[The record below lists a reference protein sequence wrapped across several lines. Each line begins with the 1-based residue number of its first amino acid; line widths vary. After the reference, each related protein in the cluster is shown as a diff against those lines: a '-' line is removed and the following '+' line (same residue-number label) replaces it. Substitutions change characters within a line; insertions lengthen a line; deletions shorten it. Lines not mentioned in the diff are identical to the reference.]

1 MAHGFSDCWVPT
13 DPDVEHDGG
22 HTHNQVWCQCA
33 HSEGGHG
40 YSWQWEATGQSD
52 ALVTDRNI
60 LFHST
65 GRNYTTIVKGKQS
78 LEPGMVHYWEMC
90 VTSRIFRPDVVS
102 RFGLSPFFNRSSVL
116 LIRWINQLQSV
127 LCLNCN
133 QVLISSFQVLGIG
146 TQNVSLGQCAIRN
159 VSALGS
165 NDHSWGLT
173 FSGRIQHCGEQLPY
187 WQNIPHGCLIGVYL
201 DRSRGHLEFY
211 INRKGLGVAYTN
223 VPVDP
228 SVKIYP
234 MVCSTGPIT
243 AIRLNNCTSVQ
254 DTLQL
259 RSFQALAKKQ
269 PDQVSILRQIPGFRA
284 ILKSYWFLY
293 LLFHYFE

>member
-1 MAHGFSDCWVPT
+1 MAHGFCDCWIPT
-13 DPDVEHDGG
+13 DTDEEHCGG
-22 HTHNQVWCQCA
+22 HTPNLVGCQCGDN
-33 HSEGGHG
+33 EGGHG
-40 YSWQWEATGQSD
+40 YSWQWEDTKESD
-52 ALVTDRNI
+52 SLVTDRDI

-65 GRNYTTIVKGKQS
+65 RINGTSIVKGKQS

-90 VTSRIFRPDVVS
+90 VSSPTFRPDV
-102 RFGLSPFFNRSSVL
+102 
-116 LIRWINQLQSV
+116 
-127 LCLNCN
+127 
-133 QVLISSFQVLGIG
+133 VLGIG
-146 TQNVSLGQCAIRN
+146 TQDVSLGQCANRY

-165 NDHSWGLT
+165 NDHSWGLM

-187 WQNIPHGCLIGVYL
+187 WQNISQGCLVGVYL

-211 INRKGLGVAYTN
+211 LNRKGLGLAYTN

-234 MVCSTGPIT
+234 MVCSTGSIT

-284 ILKSYWFLY
+284 TLKSYWFLY

>member
-22 HTHNQVWCQCA
+22 HTHNQVWCRCA

-90 VTSRIFRPDVVS
+90 VTSRIFRPDVV
-102 RFGLSPFFNRSSVL
+102 
-116 LIRWINQLQSV
+116 
-127 LCLNCN
+127 
-133 QVLISSFQVLGIG
+133 LGIG

-211 INRKGLGVAYTN
+211 LNRKGLGVAYTN

-243 AIRLNNCTSVQ
+243 AIRLNNCTSVH